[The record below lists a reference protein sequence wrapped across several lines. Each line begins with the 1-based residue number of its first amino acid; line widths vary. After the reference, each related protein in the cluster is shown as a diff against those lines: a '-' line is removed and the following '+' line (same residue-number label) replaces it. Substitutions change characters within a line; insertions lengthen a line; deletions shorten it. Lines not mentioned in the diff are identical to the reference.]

1 MIPGVGS
8 GREWIGFALA
18 TSSSNRC
25 VAILAISISAVACS
39 WVGELFSRSQP
50 FCSTWSKDVWSR
62 TAVTSGKPNRSR

>member
-1 MIPGVGS
+1 M
-8 GREWIGFALA
+8 RADWIGLASA

-50 FCSTWSKDVWSR
+50 LLQHLVDGLRSR
-62 TAVTSGKPNRSR
+62 TAMISGKPNRSR